1 MRCGV
6 TAAVVGLLC
15 SLAATRALEAQAPQ
29 RVSAQF
35 SAFSTLMT
43 ANGTRAIGVGVEPQ
57 IRVNGPHSGNRGL
70 SLGVGAQLT
79 QHYFSDG
86 TLTLTGA
93 IVEPRLTY
101 SNTLLSAWY
110 LAARAG
116 LLKQRS
122 DAASSTSGYAV
133 GIGAGSIRAI
143 GGPYLDIGL
152 GVVYQDF
159 ADARTPTGRVYQ
171 FSGTLAFVAK
181 VGISIGIGG

>member
-1 MRCGV
+1 
-6 TAAVVGLLC
+6 
-15 SLAATRALEAQAPQ
+15 
-29 RVSAQF
+29 
-35 SAFSTLMT
+35 MT

-116 LLKQRS
+116 CRQRS

-133 GIGAGSIRAI
+133 GIGAEASERLA
-143 GGPYLDIGL
+143 PR
-152 GVVYQDF
+152 YQTRRVSDF

-171 FSGTLAFVAK
+171 FLALASSQRLESALEFR
-181 VGISIGIGG
+181 